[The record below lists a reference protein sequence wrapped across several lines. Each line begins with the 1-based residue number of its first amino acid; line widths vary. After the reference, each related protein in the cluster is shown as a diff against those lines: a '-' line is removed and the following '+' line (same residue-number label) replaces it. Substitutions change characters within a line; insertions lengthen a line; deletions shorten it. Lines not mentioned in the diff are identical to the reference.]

1 MLARLARMPGALRA
15 FRPKEPVLKVTLV
28 CQASLLVETRGVRIL
43 SDPWYEGRIYGD
55 AWELCPAPAA
65 FPEVGRLDAIY
76 LSHAHPD
83 HFHVPTLRRLLP
95 AVGAD
100 VAVLVPRLF
109 FPVMRDA
116 LASLGY
122 RNVVEMEP
130 GRAFDFR
137 GVRLFCQQYRF
148 NDSLLVV
155 EGDETLVNLNDCPVR
170 GATLRDLA
178 RRFPRVDYLFAQYA
192 VAQAYP
198 FAYEGA
204 TGDWDAGDLIE
215 RFDSYAR
222 LLRPRH
228 MVPFASFVR
237 FCHPD
242 NAHMN
247 PHRTTLDALVAR
259 STSRPTVL
267 YPGDAVEGD
276 AVLRGSGSAERYR
289 EAVALAGPTAPAGA
303 SARAELEERLPVFLA
318 GLRRDVPGFLR
329 RRVPRAAFA
338 FGDAPG
344 GVVLDLAA
352 GTFAFADPLPFATSP
367 DTPLA
372 YALST
377 RTLLEAVSSPWG
389 WSNLQIG
396 AKFRARVEPGW
407 EAREYAFWAV
417 PMLGLEG
424 YLRLQSL
431 WFLRPRSL
439 AVAWGRRTEVFEY
452 VRRALGGSFVS
463 DVVRSKADYE
473 APRP

>member
-1 MLARLARMPGALRA
+1 MPGALRETA
-15 FRPKEPVLKVTLV
+15 PPGPALKVALV

-43 SDPWYEGRIYGD
+43 CDPWYEGRIYGD
-55 AWELCPAPAA
+55 AWELCPPPAA
-65 FPEVGRLDAIY
+65 WPAPGALDALY

-95 AVGAD
+95 EVGPD

-116 LASLGY
+116 LVSLGY
-122 RNVVEMEP
+122 RNVVEMTP

-137 GVRLFCQQYRF
+137 GVGLFCQQYRF
-148 NDSLLVV
+148 DDSLLVV

-178 RRFPRVDYLFAQYA
+178 RRFPRVDYLFAQFA

-204 TGDWDAGDLIE
+204 SGDWDAGDLIA
-215 RFDSYAR
+215 RFDAYAR
-222 LLRPRH
+222 VLQARH
-228 MVPFASFVR
+228 TVPFASFVR

-242 NAHMN
+242 NAYMN
-247 PHRTTLDALVAR
+247 AHRTTLDALAAR
-259 STSRPTVL
+259 SASRLTVL
-267 YPGDAVEGD
+267 YPGDSVEGD
-276 AVLRGSGSAERYR
+276 RVTRADRSAERYQ
-289 EAVALAGPTAPAGA
+289 EAVRQQSATASSPEA
-303 SARAELEERLPVFLA
+303 ARDEVVRRLPGFLA

-329 RRVPRAAFA
+329 RRVPRAAVA
-338 FGDAPG
+338 FTDAPG
-344 GVVLDLAA
+344 GVVLDLGAA
-352 GTFAFADPLPFATSP
+352 AFEDHAALPFATSP
-367 DTPLA
+367 ERPLA
-372 YALST
+372 YRMST

-396 AKFRARVEPGW
+396 AKFRARVEPGS
-407 EAREYAFWAV
+407 EGREYFFWMV

-424 YLRLQSL
+424 YLRLASL

-439 AVAWGRRTEVFEY
+439 GVAWGRRAEILEY
-452 VRRALGGSFVS
+452 ARRALAGSFLS
-463 DVVRSKADYE
+463 DVVRSKADYG
-473 APRP
+473 ADGR

>member
-1 MLARLARMPGALRA
+1 MPGALRA
-15 FRPKEPVLKVTLV
+15 LPPPGPALKVTLV

-55 AWELCPAPAA
+55 AWELCPAPPAW
-65 FPEVGRLDAIY
+65 PDPGRLDAIY

-100 VAVLVPRLF
+100 VAVLVPQLF

-122 RNVVEMEP
+122 RNVVEMTP
-130 GRAFDFR
+130 GRTFDFK

-178 RRFPRVDYLFAQYA
+178 RRFPRVDYVFAQYA

-198 FAYEGA
+198 FAYESA

-215 RFDSYAR
+215 RFDAYAR
-222 LLRPRH
+222 GLKPRH

-247 PHRTTLDALVAR
+247 AHRTTLDALVAR
-259 STSRPTVL
+259 STSRLSVL
-267 YPGDAVEGD
+267 YPGDTVEGD
-276 AVLRGSGSAERYR
+276 AVTRGPGSAARYR
-289 EAVALAGPTAPAGA
+289 EAVAQDGPTAPAGEP
-303 SARAELEERLPVFLA
+303 ARDALPRRLPEFLA
-318 GLRRDVPGFLR
+318 GLRRDVPSLLR
-329 RRVPRAAFA
+329 RRVPRAAIV

-344 GVVLDLAA
+344 GVVLDLGAA
-352 GTFAFADPLPFATSP
+352 SFAFDEALAFATSP
-367 DTPLA
+367 ETPLA
-372 YALST
+372 YRMST

-407 EAREYAFWAV
+407 EGREYWLWMV

-424 YLRLQSL
+424 YLRLASL

-439 AVAWGRRTEVFEY
+439 RVAWGRRGELLEY
-452 VRRALGGSFVS
+452 ARKALTGSFMS
-463 DVVRSKADYE
+463 SVVRSKSDYE
-473 APRP
+473 AKRP

>member
-1 MLARLARMPGALRA
+1 MPGALHA
-15 FRPKEPVLKVTLV
+15 FAASGSALKVTLV

-43 SDPWYEGRIYGD
+43 SDPWYDGRIYGD
-55 AWELCPAPAA
+55 AWELCPPPPAW
-65 FPEVGRLDAIY
+65 PDPGPLDAIY

-83 HFHVPTLRRLLP
+83 HFHVPTLRRLLLT
-95 AVGAD
+95 VGAD
-100 VAVLVPRLF
+100 VAVLVPQLF
-109 FPVMRDA
+109 FPVMKDA
-116 LASLGY
+116 LSSLGY
-122 RNVVEMEP
+122 RNVIEMAP

-155 EGDETLVNLNDCPVR
+155 SGDETIVNLNDCPVR

-178 RRFPRVDYLFAQYA
+178 RRFPRIDYVFAQYA

-198 FAYEGA
+198 FAYESV

-215 RFDSYAR
+215 RFDAYAR
-222 LLRPRH
+222 VLKPRH

-247 PHRTTLDALVAR
+247 AHRTTLGALVER
-259 STSRPTVL
+259 SRSELTVL
-267 YPGDAVEGD
+267 YPGDAVSP
-276 AVLRGSGSAERYR
+276 SGVDRAGGGAARYR
-289 EAVALAGPTAPAGA
+289 EAVSRHAPTAPAA
-303 SARAELEERLPVFLA
+303 APARDELERRLPEFLA
-318 GLRRDVPGFLR
+318 GLRRDVPSMLL
-329 RRVPRAAFA
+329 RRVPRAAFV

-344 GVVLDLAA
+344 GVTIDLGA
-352 GTFAFADPLPFATSP
+352 GAFAFDEALTFATSP
-367 DTPLA
+367 ATPLA
-372 YALST
+372 YRMAT
-377 RTLLEAVSSPWG
+377 RTLHEAVSSPWG

-407 EAREYAFWAV
+407 EGREYWFWMV

-424 YLRLQSL
+424 YLRLSSL

-439 AVAWGRRTEVFEY
+439 RVAWGRRGELFEY
-452 VRRALGGSFVS
+452 ARRALSGSFMS
-463 DVVRSKADYE
+463 DVVRSKADYGE
-473 APRP
+473 KQP